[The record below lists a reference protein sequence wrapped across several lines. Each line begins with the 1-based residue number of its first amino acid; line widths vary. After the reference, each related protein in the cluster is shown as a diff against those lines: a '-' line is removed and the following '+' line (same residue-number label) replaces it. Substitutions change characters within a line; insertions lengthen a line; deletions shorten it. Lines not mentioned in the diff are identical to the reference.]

1 MIAKPSLPIFA
12 KGGGPSNKPFAKGGS
27 DRMLGKGD
35 RTTTR
40 PSDAANTQA
49 AGVTGHKTPGKNLK
63 QPTGGSRTP
72 SDRSLAVA
80 AKPGRTAPAPTKG
93 R

>member
-12 KGGGPSNKPFAKGGS
+12 KGGGPSNKTFAKGGS

-35 RTTTR
+35 RTTTA
-40 PSDAANTQA
+40 SKDAANTQA

-63 QPTGGSRTP
+63 QPTGGPKTP
-72 SDRSLAVA
+72 RGVSA
-80 AKPGRTAPAPTKG
+80 AAPASAGHTAPRKG